1 MAVPMTPYLQF
12 LTSNGSVRNGGK
24 VFTYAAGTTTPKATY
39 TNAAGTIVAANPVI
53 LNSAGLPDHGS
64 GNTGLIWINGS
75 YDFVIT
81 NADGSDPVTMP
92 NVSSFN
98 TVSAAGASYF
108 QTFSG
113 NGTQTTFT
121 LSQPLGTDENAVLFF
136 VDNGLGSY
144 VANGDF
150 ATDTVWT
157 KGAGW
162 TIGSG
167 VATATGAI
175 STALSQTAPSLL
187 VAGQSYNI
195 TYTITRSVGTI
206 TPNIGGVAGVARSA
220 SGTYTET
227 IVAGAAQDI
236 SFTTAGFTGTVDNV
250 FVTLTNGIG
259 WQVVPPS
266 QFTLNNTTITFATA
280 PRTGVN
286 NIFGLAFS
294 TLVAAAS
301 ASAAQ
306 ADASATSANS
316 SAISAAAS
324 SASASLSSAQAGFKF
339 KANARCATLLPLAS
353 SIYSNGSSG
362 VGATITSTTN
372 NAFPAQDGVTLVLN
386 ERILV
391 KNQVNAIENGIY
403 QLSQQGTGSLPWILT
418 RVTDM
423 DEWSEVNTATVVIN
437 QGTQANTTW
446 LCTSNSSGTMGSDG
460 ITWIQF
466 PIFILDG
473 STTNAK
479 LANMAANTVKV
490 NATNASAA
498 PTDLALAASRLLGR
512 GSTGDIAAISLG
524 AGLSMSGTTLS
535 GLIVDRAYAEYT
547 ANADLT
553 ALIPYDDTIPQNTE
567 GTQILSATITP
578 KTTTNRLRIR
588 VSCWG
593 STVTSADLIT
603 IATFQNTTASAI
615 DAGAGSVS
623 VGAGGVAFS
632 IREFEFVPA
641 SVSAQTINIRV
652 GGVLGTLRLNGTT
665 AARRFGGV
673 SKATLIIEE
682 ITA

>member
-150 ATDTVWT
+150 STDTVWT

-175 STALSQTAPSLL
+175 STALSQNAPSLL
-187 VAGQSYNI
+187 IAGQSYNI

-206 TPNIGGVAGVARSA
+206 TPNIGSVAGVARSA

-227 IVAGAAQDI
+227 IVAGATQDI

-372 NAFPAQDGVTLVLN
+372 NAFPAQDGITIALN
-386 ERILV
+386 DRILV
-391 KNQVNAIENGIY
+391 KNQVNAVENGIY

-446 LCTSNSSGTMGSDG
+446 LCTSNSIGTMGTDG

-466 PIFILDG
+466 PIFILDNSITTPKIANG
-473 STTNAK
+473 AVTALKMST
-479 LANMAANTVKV
+479 NMV
-490 NATNASAA
+490 
-498 PTDLALAASRLLGR
+498 
-512 GSTGDIAAISLG
+512 
-524 AGLSMSGTTLS
+524 
-535 GLIVDRAYAEYT
+535 VDRAYGEYT
-547 ANADLT
+547 ANAALT
-553 ALIPYDDTIPQNTE
+553 TIIPFDDTIPQNTE
-567 GTQILSATITP
+567 GTQIISVTITP
-578 KTTTNRLRIR
+578 KSTTNRLRVRAR
-588 VSCWG
+588 VHGMSPTSGDVISIAVFRNSDVNALSASFG
-593 STVTSADLIT
+593 SVTSAAAT
-603 IATFQNTTASAI
+603 ISMASI
-615 DAGAGSVS
+615 
-623 VGAGGVAFS
+623 
-632 IREFEFVPA
+632 EFEFVPA
-641 SVSAQTINIRV
+641 STSLQTINLRV
-652 GGVLGTLRLNGTT
+652 GGNLGAIRLNGTT
-665 AARRFGGV
+665 TARVFGGASV
-673 SKATLIIEE
+673 CSLIVEE